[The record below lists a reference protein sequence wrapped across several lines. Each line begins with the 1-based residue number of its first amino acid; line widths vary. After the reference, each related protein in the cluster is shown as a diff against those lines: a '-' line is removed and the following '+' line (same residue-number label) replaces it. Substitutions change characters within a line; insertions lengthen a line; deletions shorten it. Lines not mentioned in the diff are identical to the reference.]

1 VRSVGH
7 CHFVMGTVPS
17 LDVVVKGGFGTLFVQ
32 FGQLEDRL

>member
-1 VRSVGH
+1 
-7 CHFVMGTVPS
+7 MGTVPS